1 MENKIIEIHFD
12 YDEEYVIENK
22 EGQISLSYPPR
33 KILVNVSVEKTEKPI
48 LNRKRISFFSKNNKE
63 LLVIFKL
70 SQEDI
75 HNIYIFYHRVNYNKS
90 HNLTKEIDNKISL
103 NPFFNYWISTLDLEK
118 ITELEFQKKLEKIKN
133 NPNVSFPIAIN
144 HIEKIKVEYDIIY
157 KDFYIKNELIARV
170 AQSISILLEKI
181 INGIKEI
188 LDEEHEE
195 HGIE

>member
-12 YDEEYVIENK
+12 YDEDYIIENK

-33 KILVNVSVEKTEKPI
+33 KIIANVSVEKTEKPI
-48 LNRKRISFFSKNNKE
+48 LNRKRISFFSKNNE
-63 LLVIFKL
+63 GLLVIFKL

-75 HNIYIFYHRVNYNKS
+75 YNIYIFHHRVNYNKS

-103 NPFFNYWISTLDLEK
+103 NPFFNYWLSTLELEK
-118 ITELEFQKKLEKIKN
+118 ITELEFRKKLEKIKN
-133 NPNVSFPIAIN
+133 NPNVSFYITIN

-157 KDFYIKNELIARV
+157 KDLYIKNELIARV

-181 INGIKEI
+181 IKSLYEAFKR
-188 LDEEHEE
+188 EE
-195 HGIE
+195 

>member
-12 YDEEYVIENK
+12 YDEDYIIENK

-33 KILVNVSVEKTEKPI
+33 KIIANVSVEKTEKPI
-48 LNRKRISFFSKNNKE
+48 LNRKRISFFSKNNE
-63 LLVIFKL
+63 GLLVIFKL

-75 HNIYIFYHRVNYNKS
+75 HNIYIFHHRVNYNKS

-103 NPFFNYWISTLDLEK
+103 NPFFNYWLSTLELEK
-118 ITELEFQKKLEKIKN
+118 ITELEFRKKLEKIKN
-133 NPNVSFPIAIN
+133 NPNVSFYITIN

-157 KDFYIKNELIARV
+157 KDLYIKNELIARV

-181 INGIKEI
+181 IKSLYEAFKR
-188 LDEEHEE
+188 EE
-195 HGIE
+195 

>member
-12 YDEEYVIENK
+12 YDEDYIIENK
-22 EGQISLSYPPR
+22 EGQISLSYPLR
-33 KILVNVSVEKTEKPI
+33 KIIANVSVEKTEKPI
-48 LNRKRISFFSKNNKE
+48 LNRKRISFFSKNNE
-63 LLVIFKL
+63 GLLVIFKL

-75 HNIYIFYHRVNYNKS
+75 YNIYIFHHRINYNKS

-118 ITELEFQKKLEKIKN
+118 ITELEFQKKLEEIKN

-144 HIEKIKVEYDIIY
+144 HIEKIKVEYDMIY

-181 INGIKEI
+181 IKSLYEAFKR
-188 LDEEHEE
+188 EE
-195 HGIE
+195 